1 MKSSNH
7 KSFLQEPEI
16 AVPVL
21 TKISLHGTV
30 LLQKLLQF
38 GNPRLITTSLLDM
51 KGVSLKNLACNRH
64 GSFVYDA
71 LVTSRTVGEKTRENL
86 VSKMKVS
93 SNITNKNAFQ
103 SNANHPLADSIGPHK
118 IGRDVDIF
126 L

>member
-1 MKSSNH
+1 MKSSNQ
-7 KSFLQEPEI
+7 KTFLQEPEI

-86 VSKMKVS
+86 VSKLKVS
-93 SNITNKNAFQ
+93 TNITNKNAFQ
-103 SNANHPLADSIGPHK
+103 SNANHPLADSMGYIKLDGM
-118 IGRDVDIF
+118 
-126 L
+126 